1 MIEIN
6 NLTKIYRREKENLT
20 ILKNLNF
27 RVAEGEIL
35 AIMGP
40 SGIGKTTLLNI
51 IAGLDTDV
59 TGEVIINGQN
69 LKELSR
75 AELDYYR
82 NSTVGF
88 IFQEFNLL
96 PHLSALENVIVPL
109 MFSAVTHHKAKED
122 GLRSL
127 EVVGLKDFWNR
138 KPSELSG
145 GQKQRVAVARALIN
159 KPKIILADE
168 PTANLDSKTEK
179 SVLDLIL
186 RLTRDEGVTLV
197 ISTHRQDLAANAER
211 TLFMEEIQE
220 IPGSAHQ
227 TEGEKV
233 KL

>member
-20 ILKNLNF
+20 ILHDLNF
-27 RVAEGEIL
+27 RAEEGEIL

-59 TGEVIINGQN
+59 TGEVIINGQH
-69 LKELSR
+69 LKKLNR
-75 AELDYYR
+75 AELDHYR

-109 MFSAVTHHKAKED
+109 MFSEITHHKAKED
-122 GLRSL
+122 GLRAL
-127 EVVGLKDFWNR
+127 EVVGLKDLWNR

-186 RLTRDEGVTLV
+186 RLTREEGVTLV
-197 ISTHRQDLAANAER
+197 ISTHRHDLAANAER
-211 TLFMEEIQE
+211 TLLMEDMQD
-220 IPGSAHQ
+220 GSGNTPKADSA
-227 TEGEKV
+227 KV
-233 KL
+233 KK